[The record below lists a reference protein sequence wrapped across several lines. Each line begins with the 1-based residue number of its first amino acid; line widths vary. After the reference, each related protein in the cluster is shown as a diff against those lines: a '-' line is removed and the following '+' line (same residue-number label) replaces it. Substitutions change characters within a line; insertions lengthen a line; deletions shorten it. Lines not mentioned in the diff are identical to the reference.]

1 MNEIPDQSS
10 DGEIINPELQY
21 EPNASGTDDDIAR
34 DEADE
39 ANDMRF
45 AEEEEAIAR
54 QSRGEDEPQVSAAEK
69 DVERDFNQQ

>member
-1 MNEIPDQSS
+1 MNEIPDRSD
-10 DGEIINPELQY
+10 DGEIVNPELQY

-45 AEEEEAIAR
+45 AEETEAIAR
-54 QSRGEDEPQVSAAEK
+54 QSRGDDELQVSQGEK
-69 DVERDFNQQ
+69 DVEKDFNQS

>member
-1 MNEIPDQSS
+1 MNEIPDRSD
-10 DGEIINPELQY
+10 DGEIVNPELQY

-45 AEEEEAIAR
+45 AEEEQAIAR
-54 QSRGEDEPQVSAAEK
+54 QSRGEDELHVSEGEK
-69 DVERDFNQQ
+69 DVEADFNKQ